1 MSVRLIDKYAAE
13 FIEPGKL
20 AAVRSRLAAADAC
33 LMEHPGGNDFKGWYE
48 LPETYDRDEV
58 ARIEAAAA
66 KIRANSEACIIVG
79 VGGSY
84 LGARAAVEFLHS
96 QYYNLLKKDTPD
108 IYFVG
113 NSFSSDDLFDVLK
126 ICEGKELSINVISK
140 SGTTTESAVA
150 FRFVRD
156 LMMKKYGAA
165 ELRERIYV
173 TTDKKKGALK
183 KFADSEGYPTFVVPD
198 DVGGRFSVLTA
209 VGLLPIAISGADI
222 RAILAGALDMKKRLS
237 VQGMGNDAY
246 RYAAFRNLFY
256 EQGRTVEILGSFEP
270 SFRMMTEWWKQL
282 FGESEGKNGKGIF
295 PASVTLTTDLH
306 SIGQYIQDGR
316 RMLFE
321 TVVKQK
327 QTRHEMIVPSMAAD
341 IDGLGFLA
349 GERLGDVN
357 DRAYLGTLLA
367 HTAGGVPNIVVEYD
381 RRDEHDFGEL
391 VYFFFVACAMSAY
404 MLGVNPFDQPGVEAY
419 KKNMFA
425 LIGKPGY
432 EKQKKELMDKIDSLY
447 NE

>member
-1 MSVRLIDKYAAE
+1 MPVRLVEKYAAE

-33 LMEHPGGNDFKGWYE
+33 LMEHPGGNDFKGWYD
-48 LPETYDRDEV
+48 LPINYNRDEV
-58 ARIEAAAA
+58 AQIEAAAA
-66 KIRANSEACIIVG
+66 KIQANSEVLIVIG

-96 QYYNLLKKDTPD
+96 QYYNSLKKDTPD

-113 NSFSSDDLFDVLK
+113 NSFSGDDLHDVLSA
-126 ICEGKELSINVISK
+126 CEGREVSLNVISK

-156 LMMKKYGAA
+156 FMLRRYNA
-165 ELRERIYV
+165 EQLRERIFV
-173 TTDKKKGALK
+173 TTDKEKGALK
-183 KFADSEGYPTFVVPD
+183 AFADREGYETFVVPD
-198 DVGGRFSVLTA
+198 DIGGRYSVLTA
-209 VGLLPIAISGADI
+209 VGLLPIAVSGADI
-222 RAILAGALDMKKRLS
+222 RAILGGALDMKNRLDL
-237 VQGMGNDAY
+237 QGMSNDAY
-246 RYAAFRNLFY
+246 RYAAYRNMFY
-256 EQGRTVEILGSFEP
+256 EQGRTVEMLGCFEP

-327 QTRHEMIVPSMAAD
+327 ETRYEMRVPGMNTD

-349 GERLGDVN
+349 GERLSDVN

-367 HTAGGVPNIVVEYD
+367 HTAGGVPNIVIEYD

-432 EKQKKELMDKIDSLY
+432 EKQKKELLNKIESLY
-447 NE
+447 KE